1 MQLIWHIQKLLLIN
15 LELLR
20 RSILIRLVLGI
31 DIHAVRFPLLL
42 TTDLSS
48 CTVRDFLL
56 YFFCRLCGLASCYSC
71 CFCDLN
77 NIVLIISVLYDL
89 KWKGY
94 TLFSMYRNLAILTRL
109 TNSIH
114 QL

>member
-1 MQLIWHIQKLLLIN
+1 MYEIQILLLIN

-31 DIHAVRFPLLL
+31 DVHTVRFPLFL

-48 CTVRDFLL
+48 CTVRDFFL

-77 NIVLIISVLYDL
+77 NIVLIISICTICLE
-89 KWKGY
+89 G
-94 TLFSMYRNLAILTRL
+94 
-109 TNSIH
+109 IH
-114 QL
+114 TFFRVS